1 MQRFSVINYIALHKD
16 GLDWVPGHSAS
27 PALADR
33 KAGGIVLNAKAMR
46 GVGLV
51 SADGSRRKRQRV
63 KGDHPVAATQP
74 ARGKTVKEIAA
85 AANVSV
91 ATVSRALQRPEIVS
105 ETTRQ
110 HIHEVVKRLGYTPNA
125 LARNLRTA
133 RTRLII
139 ALLPDIANPFFSE
152 VIRGIEQVAHES
164 GYSVLL
170 GETQSSLVREQAYAD
185 MVAARQ
191 ADGIIT
197 MSPRVPA
204 IPIQG
209 RLPVVNACEYVKD
222 SQICSVYVDNAAAAA
237 AAVEYLVMLGH
248 HDIAFIAGPPSSP
261 ICVDRE
267 LGYQQALQRAGIAL
281 NPALAAV
288 GDFSIE
294 AGERA
299 IDLLLSRAQPFSAV
313 FCSNDEMAIGAMRA
327 LSARGLRVPED
338 VSVVGFDDI
347 RFARY
352 TSPALTTIAQ
362 PKNALGREATTMLI
376 ELLHDPTVP
385 PRKRVLTA
393 DLVVRGSTA
402 PRSPKRA

>member
-1 MQRFSVINYIALHKD
+1 M
-16 GLDWVPGHSAS
+16 
-27 PALADR
+27 
-33 KAGGIVLNAKAMR
+33 
-46 GVGLV
+46 
-51 SADGSRRKRQRV
+51 SADGSRRKRQGGKGAPASAEAAPGRV
-63 KGDHPVAATQP
+63 
-74 ARGKTVKEIAA
+74 RTVKEIAA

-91 ATVSRALQRPEIVS
+91 ATVSRALQRPEVVS
-105 ETTRQ
+105 EATRL
-110 HIHEVVKRLGYTPNA
+110 HIQEVVKRLGYTPNA

-139 ALLPDIANPFFSE
+139 ALLPDIANPFFSQ
-152 VIRGIEQVAHES
+152 VIRGIEQVAHEN

-197 MSPRVPA
+197 MSHRVPA

-222 SQICSVYVDNAAAAA
+222 QQISSVYVDNVVGAR
-237 AAVEYLVMLGH
+237 AAVDYLVTLGH
-248 HDIAFIAGPPSSP
+248 RDIAFIAGPPASP
-261 ICVDRE
+261 ICIDRE
-267 LGYQQALQRAGIAL
+267 HGYRLALDAAQL
-281 NPALAAV
+281 PFNPALTAA

-299 IDLLLSRAQPFSAV
+299 IELLLAQGQSFTAV

-327 LSARGLRVPED
+327 LASRGLRVPQD

-347 RFARY
+347 RFSRY
-352 TSPALTTIAQ
+352 MTPALTTVAQ
-362 PKNALGREATTMLI
+362 PKNALGREAMSMLI
-376 ELLHDPTVP
+376 ELLNDPEVP
-385 PRKRVLTA
+385 PRKRVLSA

-402 PRSPKRA
+402 PCPSRRP

>member
-1 MQRFSVINYIALHKD
+1 MGIDKRK
-16 GLDWVPGHSAS
+16 P
-27 PALADR
+27 PAGKSTR
-33 KAGGIVLNAKAMR
+33 
-46 GVGLV
+46 
-51 SADGSRRKRQRV
+51 
-63 KGDHPVAATQP
+63 P
-74 ARGKTVKEIAA
+74 ARVRTVKEIAA

-91 ATVSRALQRPEIVS
+91 ATVSRALQRPEVVS

-110 HIHEVVKRLGYTPNA
+110 HIQEVVKRLGYTPNA

-197 MSPRVPA
+197 MSHRVPS
-204 IPIQG
+204 IPIPG
-209 RLPVVNACEYVKD
+209 RLPLVNACEYVKD
-222 SQICSVYVDNAAAAA
+222 SQISSVYVDNVAAAD
-237 AAVEYLVMLGH
+237 AAVSYLVTLGH
-248 HDIAFIAGPPSSP
+248 QDIAFVGGPPASP
-261 ICVDRE
+261 ICIDRE
-267 LGYQQALQRAGIAL
+267 QGYRLALQRAQLPAH
-281 NPALAAV
+281 PALAVA
-288 GDFSIE
+288 GDFSVE

-299 IDLLLSRAQPFSAV
+299 IERLLAQGAAFSAV
-313 FCSNDEMAIGAMRA
+313 FCANDEMAIGAMRA
-327 LSARGLRVPED
+327 LGAHGMRVPED

-362 PKNALGREATTMLI
+362 PKHALGREATTMLI
-376 ELLHDPTVP
+376 ELLNDPEVP
-385 PRKRVLTA
+385 PRKRVLSA
-393 DLVVRGSTA
+393 DLIVRGSTA
-402 PRSPKRA
+402 PRAHSRGP

>member
-1 MQRFSVINYIALHKD
+1 
-16 GLDWVPGHSAS
+16 
-27 PALADR
+27 
-33 KAGGIVLNAKAMR
+33 
-46 GVGLV
+46 V
-51 SADGSRRKRQRV
+51 SA
-63 KGDHPVAATQP
+63 GDSK
-74 ARGKTVKEIAA
+74 RGKGAKGGQAKTAPQQNRVRTVKEIAA

-91 ATVSRALQRPEIVS
+91 ATVSRALQRPEIVN
-105 ETTRQ
+105 EATRQ
-110 HIHEVVKRLGYTPNA
+110 RIHDVVKRLGYTPNA

-133 RTRLII
+133 RTRLIV

-152 VIRGIEQVAHES
+152 VIRGIEQVAHEN

-170 GETQSSLVREQAYAD
+170 GETQGSLVREQAYAD

-222 SQICSVYVDNAAAAA
+222 AQVSSVYIDNVAAAGV
-237 AAVEYLVMLGH
+237 AVDYLAMLGH
-248 HDIAFIAGPPSSP
+248 RDIAFIAGPPSSP
-261 ICVDRE
+261 ISVDRE
-267 LGYQQALQRAGIAL
+267 QGFRLALQRAKLPAQAAL
-281 NPALAAV
+281 VAA

-294 AGERA
+294 SGERA
-299 IDLLLSRAQPFSAV
+299 AELLLSQGKPFSAV

-327 LSARGLRVPED
+327 LVSHGLRVPED

-352 TSPALTTIAQ
+352 TSPPLTTVAQ
-362 PKNALGREATTMLI
+362 PKNALGREAMSMML
-376 ELLHDPTVP
+376 ELLNDAEVP
-385 PRKRVLTA
+385 PRKRVLSA

-402 PRSPKRA
+402 PRAARRG

>member
-1 MQRFSVINYIALHKD
+1 M
-16 GLDWVPGHSAS
+16 
-27 PALADR
+27 
-33 KAGGIVLNAKAMR
+33 
-46 GVGLV
+46 
-51 SADGSRRKRQRV
+51 SADGSKRKRQGA
-63 KGDHPVAATQP
+63 KGDGTNAAPQP
-74 ARGKTVKEIAA
+74 GRVRTVKEIAA
-85 AANVSV
+85 IAKVSV

-105 ETTRQ
+105 EETRLR
-110 HIHEVVKRLGYTPNA
+110 IHEVVKRLGYTPNA

-133 RTRLII
+133 RTRLIV

-152 VIRGIEQVAHES
+152 VIRGIEQVAYEN
-164 GYSVLL
+164 GYWVLL
-170 GETQSSLVREQAYAD
+170 GETQSSLVREQVYAD

-197 MSPRVPA
+197 MSPRIPA
-204 IPIQG
+204 IPIDG

-222 SQICSVYVDNAAAAA
+222 NKISSVYIDNVTAAG
-237 AAVEYLVMLGH
+237 AAVDYLVTLGH
-248 HDIAFIAGPPSSP
+248 RDIAFVAGPSSSP

-267 LGYQQALQRAGIAL
+267 QGYRLALQRAKIPA
-281 NPALAAV
+281 NPALTAV

-299 IDLLLSRAQPFSAV
+299 MELFLSQGQSFSAV

-327 LSARGLRVPED
+327 LISHGLRVPED

-352 TSPALTTIAQ
+352 TSPSLTTVAQ
-362 PKNALGREATTMLI
+362 PKTALGREAMTMMI
-376 ELLHDPTVP
+376 ELLTDPDVP
-385 PRKRVLTA
+385 PRKRMLSA

-402 PRSPKRA
+402 PRATGR

>member
-1 MQRFSVINYIALHKD
+1 M
-16 GLDWVPGHSAS
+16 
-27 PALADR
+27 
-33 KAGGIVLNAKAMR
+33 
-46 GVGLV
+46 
-51 SADGSRRKRQRV
+51 SADGSKRKRPGV
-63 KGDHPVAATQP
+63 KAGSVATGSPP
-74 ARGKTVKEIAA
+74 ARVRTVKEIAA

-105 ETTRQ
+105 EATRL
-110 HIHEVVKRLGYTPNA
+110 HIQEVVKRLGYTPNA

-133 RTRLII
+133 RTRLIV
-139 ALLPDIANPFFSE
+139 ALLPDITNPFFSE

-197 MSPRVPA
+197 MSHRVPS
-204 IPIQG
+204 IPITG

-222 SQICSVYVDNAAAAA
+222 SLISSVYVDNVAAAGV
-237 AAVEYLVMLGH
+237 AVDYLVTLGH
-248 HDIAFIAGPPSSP
+248 RDIAFIAGPPASP
-261 ICVDRE
+261 ICIDRE
-267 LGYQQALQRAGIAL
+267 QGYRLALERAKIPL
-281 NPALAAV
+281 NPALTAT

-299 IDLLLSRAQPFSAV
+299 IELLLSQGQSFSAV

-327 LSARGLRVPED
+327 LAARGLRVPED

-352 TSPALTTIAQ
+352 MSPALTTVAQ
-362 PKNALGREATTMLI
+362 PKNALGREAMTMLI
-376 ELLHDPTVP
+376 ELLNDPEVP
-385 PRKRVLTA
+385 PRKRVLSA
-393 DLVVRGSTA
+393 DLVVRGSAA
-402 PRSPKRA
+402 PYSAKHR

>member
-1 MQRFSVINYIALHKD
+1 MST
-16 GLDWVPGHSAS
+16 
-27 PALADR
+27 
-33 KAGGIVLNAKAMR
+33 
-46 GVGLV
+46 
-51 SADGSRRKRQRV
+51 DGSKRKRQRG
-63 KGDHPVAATQP
+63 KGDQP
-74 ARGKTVKEIAA
+74 AAGTHPSRGKTVKEIAA

-125 LARNLRTA
+125 QARNLRTA
-133 RTRLII
+133 RTRLIV

-222 SQICSVYVDNAAAAA
+222 SQICSVYVDNVAAAA
-237 AAVEYLVMLGH
+237 AAVDYLAMLGH
-248 HDIAFIAGPPSSP
+248 RDVAFIAGPPSSP

-267 LGYQQALQRAGIAL
+267 LGYQLALQRAGIAL

-299 IDLLLSRAQPFSAV
+299 IDLLLSREQPFSAV

-352 TSPALTTIAQ
+352 TTPALTTIAQ

-376 ELLHDPTVP
+376 ELLNDPTVP
-385 PRKRVLTA
+385 PRKRVLSA
-393 DLVVRGSTA
+393 DLVVRGSSA
-402 PRSPKRA
+402 PRSPRRA

>member
-1 MQRFSVINYIALHKD
+1 M
-16 GLDWVPGHSAS
+16 SA
-27 PALADR
+27 
-33 KAGGIVLNAKAMR
+33 
-46 GVGLV
+46 
-51 SADGSRRKRQRV
+51 
-63 KGDHPVAATQP
+63 GDSK
-74 ARGKTVKEIAA
+74 RGKGAKSGQAKTAPQQNRVRTVKEIAA

-91 ATVSRALQRPEIVS
+91 ATVSRALQRPEIVN
-105 ETTRQ
+105 EATRQ
-110 HIHEVVKRLGYTPNA
+110 RIHDVVKRLGYTPNA

-133 RTRLII
+133 RTRLIV

-152 VIRGIEQVAHES
+152 VIRGIEQVAHEN

-170 GETQSSLVREQAYAD
+170 GETQGSLVREQAYAD

-222 SQICSVYVDNAAAAA
+222 AQVSSVYIDNVAAAGV
-237 AAVEYLVMLGH
+237 AVDYLAMLGH
-248 HDIAFIAGPPSSP
+248 RDIAFIAGPPSSP
-261 ICVDRE
+261 ISVDRE
-267 LGYQQALQRAGIAL
+267 QGFRLALQRAKLPAQAAL
-281 NPALAAV
+281 VAA

-294 AGERA
+294 SGERA
-299 IDLLLSRAQPFSAV
+299 AELLLSQGKPFSAV

-327 LSARGLRVPED
+327 LVSHGLRVPED

-352 TSPALTTIAQ
+352 TSPPLTTVAQ
-362 PKNALGREATTMLI
+362 PKNALGREAMSMML
-376 ELLHDPTVP
+376 ELLNDAEVP
-385 PRKRVLTA
+385 PRKRVLSA

-402 PRSPKRA
+402 PRAARRG

>member
-1 MQRFSVINYIALHKD
+1 M
-16 GLDWVPGHSAS
+16 
-27 PALADR
+27 
-33 KAGGIVLNAKAMR
+33 
-46 GVGLV
+46 
-51 SADGSRRKRQRV
+51 
-63 KGDHPVAATQP
+63 
-74 ARGKTVKEIAA
+74 AA

-105 ETTRQ
+105 EATRQ
-110 HIHEVVKRLGYTPNA
+110 HIHDVVKRLGYTPNA

-133 RTRLII
+133 RTRLIV

-170 GETQSSLVREQAYAD
+170 GETQGSLVREQAYAD

-197 MSPRVPA
+197 MSHRVPA
-204 IPIQG
+204 IPMPG

-222 SQICSVYVDNAAAAA
+222 SQISSVYVDNIAAAGI
-237 AAVEYLVMLGH
+237 AVDYLVMLGH
-248 HDIAFIAGPPSSP
+248 CDIAFISGPPASP

-267 LGYQQALQRAGIAL
+267 QGYRLALQRADIAI
-281 NPALAAV
+281 NPALTVA

-299 IDLLLSRAQPFSAV
+299 IELLLSQGQSFTAV

-352 TSPALTTIAQ
+352 MSPALTTIAQ
-362 PKNALGREATTMLI
+362 PKNALGREAMAMLI
-376 ELLHDPTVP
+376 ELLNDVDVP
-385 PRKRVLTA
+385 ARKRVLSA

-402 PRSPKRA
+402 PPLRGK

>member
-1 MQRFSVINYIALHKD
+1 MST
-16 GLDWVPGHSAS
+16 
-27 PALADR
+27 
-33 KAGGIVLNAKAMR
+33 AG
-46 GVGLV
+46 
-51 SADGSRRKRQRV
+51 S
-63 KGDHPVAATQP
+63 KGKGKGTKGTRSKTVAQP
-74 ARGKTVKEIAA
+74 ARVKTVKEIAA
-85 AANVSV
+85 IAKVSV

-105 ETTRQ
+105 EATRL

-133 RTRLII
+133 RTRLIV

-152 VIRGIEQVAHES
+152 VIRGIEQVAHEN

-197 MSPRVPA
+197 MSHRVPA
-204 IPIQG
+204 IPIDG

-222 SQICSVYVDNAAAAA
+222 SQISSVYIDNVMAAG
-237 AAVEYLVMLGH
+237 AAVDYLVTLGH
-248 HDIAFIAGPPSSP
+248 RDIAFIAGPSSSP

-267 LGYQQALQRAGIAL
+267 QGYQLALQRAKIPA
-281 NPALAAV
+281 NPALTAV

-299 IDLLLSRAQPFSAV
+299 IELFLSQGQTFSAV

-327 LSARGLRVPED
+327 LSAHGLRVPDD

-352 TSPALTTIAQ
+352 TSPSLTTVAQ
-362 PKNALGREATTMLI
+362 PKNALGREAMTMMI
-376 ELLHDPTVP
+376 ELLNDPEVP
-385 PRKRVLTA
+385 PRKRVLSA

-402 PRSPKRA
+402 PRASRRG

>member
-1 MQRFSVINYIALHKD
+1 MSAVGSKD
-16 GLDWVPGHSAS
+16 KGQGAKGKST
-27 PALADR
+27 
-33 KAGGIVLNAKAMR
+33 KAAPQQN
-46 GVGLV
+46 
-51 SADGSRRKRQRV
+51 RV
-63 KGDHPVAATQP
+63 
-74 ARGKTVKEIAA
+74 RTVKEIAA
-85 AANVSV
+85 IAKVSV
-91 ATVSRALQRPEIVS
+91 ATVSRALQRPEVVS
-105 ETTRQ
+105 EATRLR
-110 HIHEVVKRLGYTPNA
+110 IHEVVKRLGYTPNA

-133 RTRLII
+133 RTRLIV
-139 ALLPDIANPFFSE
+139 ALVPDIANPFFSE
-152 VIRGIEQVAHES
+152 VIRGIEQVAHET

-197 MSPRVPA
+197 MSHRVPT
-204 IPIQG
+204 IPIDG

-222 SQICSVYVDNAAAAA
+222 SQISSVYIDNVVAAG
-237 AAVEYLVMLGH
+237 AAVDYLVMLGH
-248 HDIAFIAGPPSSP
+248 RDIAFIAGPPTSP

-267 LGYQQALQRAGIAL
+267 RGYQLALQRAKIRL
-281 NPALAAV
+281 NPALTAV

-299 IDLLLSRAQPFSAV
+299 IERLLSQARSFSAV

-327 LSARGLRVPED
+327 LSSHGLRVPED

-352 TSPALTTIAQ
+352 TTPSLTTVAQ
-362 PKNALGREATTMLI
+362 PKNALGREAMTMMI
-376 ELLHDPTVP
+376 ELLNDPQVP
-385 PRKRVLTA
+385 PRKRVLSA

-402 PRSPKRA
+402 PRTSKRG

>member
-1 MQRFSVINYIALHKD
+1 MS
-16 GLDWVPGHSAS
+16 
-27 PALADR
+27 
-33 KAGGIVLNAKAMR
+33 AGG
-46 GVGLV
+46 
-51 SADGSRRKRQRV
+51 SKRQ
-63 KGDHPVAATQP
+63 PAAETVLATHAAPQP
-74 ARGKTVKEIAA
+74 ARVRTVKEIAA
-85 AANVSV
+85 AAQVSV
-91 ATVSRALQRPEIVS
+91 ATVSRALQRPELVS
-105 ETTRQ
+105 EATRL

-133 RTRLII
+133 RTRLVI

-185 MVAARQ
+185 MIAARQ

-197 MSPRVPA
+197 MSHRVPA
-204 IPIQG
+204 IPMDG

-222 SQICSVYVDNAAAAA
+222 SKISSVYIDNVAAAG
-237 AAVEYLVMLGH
+237 AAVDYLVMLGH
-248 HDIAFIAGPPSSP
+248 RNIAFIAGPSTSP

-267 LGYQQALQRAGIAL
+267 DGYRLAMQRAAL
-281 NPALAAV
+281 PSNPALIAN

-299 IDLLLSRAQPFSAV
+299 IELLLSQGQVFSAV

-327 LSARGLRVPED
+327 LISHGVRVPED

-362 PKNALGREATTMLI
+362 PKHALGREAMTMLI
-376 ELLHDPTVP
+376 ELLNDATVP
-385 PRKRVLTA
+385 PRKRVLAA

-402 PRSPKRA
+402 PCKRPI

>member
-1 MQRFSVINYIALHKD
+1 
-16 GLDWVPGHSAS
+16 
-27 PALADR
+27 
-33 KAGGIVLNAKAMR
+33 
-46 GVGLV
+46 VGT
-51 SADGSRRKRQRV
+51 DKRKRPGGKSTR
-63 KGDHPVAATQP
+63 P
-74 ARGKTVKEIAA
+74 ARVRTVKEIAA

-91 ATVSRALQRPEIVS
+91 ATVSRALQRPEVVS

-110 HIHEVVKRLGYTPNA
+110 HIQEVVKRLGYTPNA

-197 MSPRVPA
+197 MSHRVPS

-222 SQICSVYVDNAAAAA
+222 SQISSVYVDNVAAAD
-237 AAVEYLVMLGH
+237 AAVSYLITLGH
-248 HDIAFIAGPPSSP
+248 RDIAIVGGPPASP

-267 LGYQQALQRAGIAL
+267 QGYRLALQRAQL
-281 NPALAAV
+281 PVQPALAVA
-288 GDFSIE
+288 GDFSVE

-299 IDLLLSRAQPFSAV
+299 IERLLAQGAAFSAV
-313 FCSNDEMAIGAMRA
+313 FCANDEMAIGAMRA
-327 LSARGLRVPED
+327 LGAHGMRVPED

-362 PKNALGREATTMLI
+362 PKHALGREATTMLI
-376 ELLHDPTVP
+376 ELLNDPEVP
-385 PRKRVLTA
+385 PRKRVLSA
-393 DLVVRGSTA
+393 DLIVRGSTA
-402 PRSPKRA
+402 PRAHSRGS

>member
-1 MQRFSVINYIALHKD
+1 M
-16 GLDWVPGHSAS
+16 
-27 PALADR
+27 
-33 KAGGIVLNAKAMR
+33 
-46 GVGLV
+46 
-51 SADGSRRKRQRV
+51 SADGSKRKQ
-63 KGDHPVAATQP
+63 Q
-74 ARGKTVKEIAA
+74 RGKPGDAAGAPLGRSRTVKEIAA

-133 RTRLII
+133 RTRLIV

-197 MSPRVPA
+197 MSHRVPA

-222 SQICSVYVDNAAAAA
+222 AQISSVYVDNVAAAG
-237 AAVEYLVMLGH
+237 AAVDYLVMLGH
-248 HDIAFIAGPPSSP
+248 RDIAFIAGPPASP

-267 LGYQQALQRAGIAL
+267 QGYRLALQRAEL
-281 NPALAAV
+281 PARAELTV
-288 GDFSIE
+288 TGDFSIE
-294 AGERA
+294 AGERG
-299 IDLLLSRAQPFSAV
+299 IELLLSRGKTFTAV

-327 LSARGLRVPED
+327 LSTHGLRVPED

-352 TSPALTTIAQ
+352 MSPPLTTVAQ
-362 PKNALGREATTMLI
+362 PKNALGREAMSMMI
-376 ELLHDPTVP
+376 ELLNDAQVP
-385 PRKRVLTA
+385 PRKRVLSA
-393 DLVVRGSTA
+393 ELVVRGSTA
-402 PRSPKRA
+402 PPKRGR

>member
-1 MQRFSVINYIALHKD
+1 MST
-16 GLDWVPGHSAS
+16 
-27 PALADR
+27 
-33 KAGGIVLNAKAMR
+33 
-46 GVGLV
+46 
-51 SADGSRRKRQRV
+51 DGSKRKRQGA
-63 KGDHPVAATQP
+63 KGADKNAAPQP
-74 ARGKTVKEIAA
+74 ARVRTVKEIAA
-85 AANVSV
+85 IAKVSV

-105 ETTRQ
+105 EETRQ
-110 HIHEVVKRLGYTPNA
+110 RIHEVVKRLGYTPNA

-152 VIRGIEQVAHES
+152 VIRGIEQVAHEN

-197 MSPRVPA
+197 MSHRVPA
-204 IPIQG
+204 IPIDG

-222 SQICSVYVDNAAAAA
+222 KKISSVYIDNVAAAG
-237 AAVEYLVMLGH
+237 AAVDYLVTLGH
-248 HDIAFIAGPPSSP
+248 RDIAFIAGPSSSP

-267 LGYQQALQRAGIAL
+267 QGYQLALQRAKIPA
-281 NPALAAV
+281 NPGLTAV

-299 IDLLLSRAQPFSAV
+299 IDLFLSQGQSFSAV

-327 LSARGLRVPED
+327 LISHGLRVPED

-352 TSPALTTIAQ
+352 TSPPLTTVAQ
-362 PKNALGREATTMLI
+362 PKNALGREAMTMLI
-376 ELLHDPTVP
+376 ELLNDPEVP
-385 PRKRVLTA
+385 PRKRVLSA
-393 DLVVRGSTA
+393 ELVVRGSTA
-402 PRSPKRA
+402 PRAGGR